1 MAAKRKS
8 RKRARTESSA
18 APSRLTDT
26 VHQIWLAGLGA
37 MTKAQQGTP
46 HLLEE
51 LIAEGARVDT
61 RVRGAAA
68 ETLRGI
74 TGSVQQSVGA
84 RMSGMRGQAA
94 EAVENLEKLFRSRV
108 RRALTQLGVPS
119 GEDIEAL
126 SKRVEMLNA
135 NVGRLGDKGASR
147 GRGRGRGRAKRQPP
161 MPPAP

>member
-8 RKRARTESSA
+8 RKPARTESSA
-18 APSRLTDT
+18 TPSRLTDT

-51 LIAEGARVDT
+51 LIAEGARVDA

-74 TGSVQQSVGA
+74 TGTVQQGVSA
-84 RMSGMRGQAA
+84 RVSGMRGQAA
-94 EAVENLEKLFRSRV
+94 EAVENLEKIFRSRV

-119 GEDIEAL
+119 GQDIEAL
-126 SKRVEMLNA
+126 SKRVETLNA
-135 NVGRLGDKGASR
+135 NIGRLAGKRAAPARRR
-147 GRGRGRGRAKRQPP
+147 GRSKNQ
-161 MPPAP
+161 PPAP